1 MASMSYYVSPSSYH
15 MVQLNISLLA
25 KSTPH
30 LLLNHSQRIKY
41 SKILSPLVKSSTHTQ
56 YTTSML
62 IQCWASQVLTVS
74 PACKVFT
81 RRNNQQETVPIPC
94 MWAPSEVLPSYWLIS
109 SSLQNP
115 VLANIDYGNGSDYG
129 NHYRLMIMVLDRE
142 VVPPPWKF
150 DWD

>member
-15 MVQLNISLLA
+15 VVQLNISLLA

-56 YTTSML
+56 CTTSML
-62 IQCWASQVLTVS
+62 IHH
-74 PACKVFT
+74 
-81 RRNNQQETVPIPC
+81 NNQNNYQLTIPI
-94 MWAPSEVLPSYWLIS
+94 ANYQTSEPSEVEVWNNPFFSQF
-109 SSLQNP
+109 LQSP
-115 VLANIDYGNGSDYG
+115 PFVIVMQMKAI
-129 NHYRLMIMVLDRE
+129 LMIMVLDRE

-150 DWD
+150 D